1 MWAIL
6 KIDYN
11 YLNLF
16 KNDFKKVIGSEIEI
30 YSPKYL
36 IQNFK
41 NNKLKFK
48 EIKLLGSYVFCFHK
62 NFKNL
67 NFYNNIK
74 YLKGFNSLIP
84 GYIETQKEI
93 SQFIKDCKNSENDC
107 GYVQNSFFNMKI
119 ENNYKLKTSVFT
131 NKAFEIMKFHKN
143 RIEIMIG
150 NLKVSAKTK
159 DLLAQP
165 I

>member
-16 KNDFKKVIGSEIEI
+16 KNDFRKVVGSEVEI

-36 IQNFK
+36 IQNFNK
-41 NNKLKFK
+41 NKLKFK
-48 EIKLLGSYVFCFHK
+48 EIKLLGNYVFCFHK

-93 SQFIKDCKNSENDC
+93 SQFVKDCKNSENDR

-143 RIEIMIG
+143 KIEIMIG

>member
-1 MWAIL
+1 M
-6 KIDYN
+6 
-11 YLNLF
+11 
-16 KNDFKKVIGSEIEI
+16 
-30 YSPKYL
+30 
-36 IQNFK
+36 
-41 NNKLKFK
+41 
-48 EIKLLGSYVFCFHK
+48 
-62 NFKNL
+62 
-67 NFYNNIK
+67 FYNNIK

-93 SQFIKDCKNSENDC
+93 SQFIKDCKNSENDR

>member
-36 IQNFK
+36 IQNFNK
-41 NNKLKFK
+41 NKLKFK

-62 NFKNL
+62 NFNNL

-93 SQFIKDCKNSENDC
+93 SQFIKDCKNSENDR

>member
-6 KIDYN
+6 KIDEN

-36 IQNFK
+36 IQNISK
-41 NNKLKFK
+41 NKLKFK
-48 EIKLLGSYVFCFHK
+48 EIKLLGNYFFCFHK
-62 NFKNL
+62 RFKNS
-67 NFYNNIK
+67 NFFNHIK
-74 YLKGFNSLIP
+74 YIKGFNSSVP
-84 GYIETQKEI
+84 GYIETQTEI
-93 SQFIKDCKNSENDC
+93 IKFINSCKNSENNK
-107 GYVQNSFFNMKI
+107 GYVQNNFFNIKI

-131 NKAFEIMKFHKN
+131 NRAFEIMKFHKN
-143 RIEIMIG
+143 RIEMMIG
-150 NLKVSAKTK
+150 NLKVSAKKK

-165 I
+165 V